1 MILQY
6 HRLVGPDTTRVGRK
20 GDGIMKSVHLRG
32 SFILLGVLSV
42 GFAGFS
48 VETSAQSRSTP
59 ERSLSDAVA
68 EVLRSPF
75 HGNRTTVG
83 LVGQSLLLPA
93 VGYANAGEGRATSLS
108 RSEANAEVPLQEVEW
123 SANRLVAVTT
133 FGAVASHITTALF
146 LRCQFGSSPP
156 NDPGRYTGLGR
167 PGVIG
172 LPSGEGESL
181 CRKFD
186 AGSEL
191 VAGGFLVLVPTLTT
205 AGAAT
210 LSGSG
215 FLRSVGGS
223 ALGFVGSLL
232 FYKGMTRLT
241 NEGSVEDLAIPF
253 WFMGGFMHG
262 VVTAYMSG

>member
-1 MILQY
+1 
-6 HRLVGPDTTRVGRK
+6 
-20 GDGIMKSVHLRG
+20 MKSVHLRG
-32 SFILLGVLSV
+32 SFILLGVLLV

-48 VETSAQSRSTP
+48 IETSAQSRSTP
-59 ERSLSDAVA
+59 ERPLSEAVA

-75 HGNRTTVG
+75 HVHRTTVG
-83 LVGQSLLLPA
+83 LGGQSLLLPA

-146 LRCQFGSSPP
+146 LRCQLVPPP

-262 VVTAYMSG
+262 VVTAYLSG